1 MDDEEK
7 SEVTEKTFV
16 VGRNQEYYK
25 SDGVIR
31 VGFVYYNSNE
41 YKEGLRS
48 GMSVTSAD
56 PIHDG
61 KREITVIT
69 HVNSEP
75 QGSDVSY
82 GGEPQGSDVS
92 YGGGKKKRRKYSKK
106 STKRKSKK
114 KGSKKRRK
122 SKKKTKRRR

>member
-16 VGRNQEYYK
+16 VGRDQKYYK

-48 GMSVTSAD
+48 GMSVTSAG

-82 GGEPQGSDVS
+82 GG
-92 YGGGKKKRRKYSKK
+92 GKKKRRKYRE
-106 STKRKSKK
+106 STKRKYKK